1 MKELELTFVANCDK
15 CGDNRFIQL
24 MKQPVGNR
32 GVALYKRQ
40 GMQGNLL
47 GYEVFMYKV
56 VTAGTPLPKG
66 FVEED
71 YEPYPGASSFG
82 KTAFYCMTEERA
94 QYHFARL
101 VKKAE
106 EAEANP
112 TKGRGRRKKA
122 TEPVKIEYPQGA
134 FTVNML
140 ASTQKQMHTIV
151 VYKQVKADLKKGLI
165 TQVGTQKN
173 RTGKGKSAA
182 LYSLSK

>member
-24 MKQPVGNR
+24 MKQSIGNR
-32 GVALYKRQ
+32 GVALYRRQ
-40 GMQGNLL
+40 NMEGRTL
-47 GYEVFMYKV
+47 GYEVFLYKV
-56 VTAGTPLPKG
+56 VTAGTPLPVG

-82 KTAFYCMTEERA
+82 KTAFSCMTEERA
-94 QYHFARL
+94 KERFEEL
-101 VKKAE
+101 VKKAK

-112 TKGRGRRKKA
+112 TKGRGRRKKT

-140 ASTQKQMHTIV
+140 ASTNKQIHTVV

-182 LYSLSK
+182 LYSLAK

>member
-24 MKQPVGNR
+24 MKQRVGNR

-47 GYEVFMYKV
+47 GYEVFSFRV
-56 VTAGTPLPKG
+56 VKAGTPLPVG

-82 KTAFYCMTEERA
+82 KTAFSCMTEDRA
-94 QYHFARL
+94 QVRFAEL
-101 VKKAE
+101 LKKVQ
-106 EAEANP
+106 EAEDNP
-112 TKGRGRRKKA
+112 TNGRGRRKKA
-122 TEPVKIEYPQGA
+122 TTQVKIEYPQGA

-140 ASTQKQMHTIV
+140 ASNHKQMHTV
-151 VYKQVKADLKKGLI
+151 LVYKQVKNDLKDGVIVK
-165 TQVGTQKN
+165 VGAQKN

-182 LYSLSK
+182 LYSLVK